1 MKDGKNATPD
11 KEVTAD
17 IQPVNINEI
26 RKRFEWKPKE
36 FPRLFGWEFKSL
48 RTELGYTASEIALQF
63 EEQNIRLTTSRSVY
77 RIEEGRYVKPRYVA
91 ALRKIASPEV
101 FNSTL
106 ARLRNTPG
114 NHCRRYILDMLRH
127 ETHEHLY
134 TKHLTALVSQWTAQS
149 KRKAV

>member
-1 MKDGKNATPD
+1 MKDRKNTTPD
-11 KEVTAD
+11 TEATTD

-26 RKRFEWKPKE
+26 RKRFEWKPEE

-48 RTELGYTASEIALQF
+48 RTELGYTASEIALRF
-63 EEQNIRLTTSRSVY
+63 EELNIRLTTSRSVY

-91 ALRKIASPEV
+91 ALRKIASTEV

-106 ARLRNTPG
+106 ARLRNMPG
-114 NHCRRYILDMLRH
+114 NHCKRYILDMLRH

-134 TKHLTALVSQWTAQS
+134 TKQLTAVVNQWTEQS
-149 KRKAV
+149 KRKAA